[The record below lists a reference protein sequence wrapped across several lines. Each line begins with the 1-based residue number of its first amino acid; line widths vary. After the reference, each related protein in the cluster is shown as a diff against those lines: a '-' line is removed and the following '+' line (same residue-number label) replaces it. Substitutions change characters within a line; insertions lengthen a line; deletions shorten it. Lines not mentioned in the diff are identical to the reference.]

1 MNRKFLVF
9 ISALFSCCL
18 LHAEEKDTLRVV
30 DVEEVVVVSSPKNN
44 SKMREQPMGVT
55 LLSRNRMEEMGV
67 SDVKKLSAVVPNM
80 FIPDYGSRLT
90 SAIYIRGVGSRINTP
105 SVGLYVDNIPYI
117 DKSAFD
123 FNYSDV
129 DRIDVL
135 RGPQGTLYGKNAMG
149 GMINIATKSPFA
161 YQGTDVKLGVASY
174 GTYHASLTHYHR
186 TSDRFAFS
194 AGGFYDKAGGFF
206 ENVATGHEKVD
217 DGRQAGG
224 RIKAIWLPADSWK
237 VTASVNYEYLNQGG
251 YPYGV
256 YDKGTNDIAPVNYN
270 QPSGYRRDLLN
281 VGVNV
286 EHQGRNFIFTAVT
299 GYQWLKD
306 DMMLDQDFS
315 PASVYTLE
323 QKQRINTISE
333 ELMFKSNGKRRWE
346 WVSGLFAYYQQLR
359 TDAPVT
365 FMEDGMG
372 MLSSMLSSVIP
383 SRIEVAM
390 GPTMQMHILP
400 SLSLTDKEMR
410 IKGDFS
416 SPTANIAL
424 YHQSTIHR
432 FLGIKRLS
440 LVAGLRLDYE
450 RMNLDYDSGTSLRY
464 TVGINGAMK
473 ANGVT
478 IREIQM
484 MKPTA
489 MEVESQYRG
498 TLDKDFFH
506 VVPKVALQ
514 FDLDSRKSNVY
525 ATVSSGFR
533 SGGYN
538 VQMFSDLLQTSLRN
552 AMMSHT
558 KAEVLAAVPPAYKD
572 MVAGYFPDGGQ
583 DPEARDAVEYKPETT
598 LNYEIGTHLNLMDN
612 RLQLDAVGFFMNTRD
627 QQISRFAESGLGRV
641 TVNAGRSHS
650 KGVEA
655 SAAFVVS
662 KAFSLGASYGFT
674 HATFKEYETNT
685 KVNGV
690 LQSVSYTGNYVP
702 FVPRHTL
709 SVSGTY
715 TKSLRPT
722 NFIDKIVLHAD
733 FNGAGRIYWTE
744 QNDMSQPFYGTL
756 GARVGLHH
764 RRHSLECWIRNVTNA
779 KYTAFCFESIGTSF
793 AQQGR
798 PLQFGAD
805 LRLRF

>member
-1 MNRKFLVF
+1 MNRFSLVF
-9 ISALFSCCL
+9 YLSFLCCGVL
-18 LHAEEKDTLRVV
+18 LAEEKDSLRVV
-30 DVEEVVVVSSPKNN
+30 DVEEVVVVSSPKSN
-44 SKMREQPMGVT
+44 SRMREQPMGVT
-55 LLSRNRMEEMGV
+55 LLSRDRMEEMGV

-80 FIPDYGSRLT
+80 YIPDYGSRLT

-135 RGPQGTLYGKNAMG
+135 RGPQGTLYGRNAMG

-161 YQGTDVKLGVASY
+161 YQGTDVKLGIASY
-174 GTYHASLTHYHR
+174 GTYRASLTHYHR
-186 TSDRFAFS
+186 TSSRFAFS
-194 AGGFYDKAGGFF
+194 AGGFYDRSGGFF
-206 ENVATGHEKVD
+206 ENVVSGHGKVD

-224 RIKAIWLPADSWK
+224 RIKTIWLPAERWK
-237 VTASVNYEYLNQGG
+237 VTASVNYEHLNQGG

-256 YDKGTNDIAPVNYN
+256 YDKGTGEVAPVNYN
-270 QPSGYRRDLLN
+270 QASGYRRDLLN

-286 EHQGRNFIFTAVT
+286 EHQGRCFTFTAVT

-306 DMMLDQDFS
+306 DMMLDQDFT

-323 QKQRINTISE
+323 QRQRINTISE
-333 ELMFKSNGKRRWE
+333 EVMFKSNGKRRWE
-346 WVSGLFAYYQQLR
+346 WVSGLFAYHQQLR

-365 FMEDGMG
+365 FMEDGMK
-372 MLSSMLSSVIP
+372 MLSSMLSSVVP
-383 SRIEVAM
+383 SRIEVPM

-410 IKGDFS
+410 IRGDFS
-416 SPTANIAL
+416 TPTTNVAL
-424 YHQSTIHR
+424 YHQSTVHR
-432 FLGIKRLS
+432 LLGIRRLS

-450 RMNLDYDSGTSLRY
+450 RMNLDYDSGTALRY
-464 TVGINGAMK
+464 TVGIDGAMK

-478 IREIQM
+478 VREIQM

-489 MEVESQYRG
+489 MEVESGYRG
-498 TLDKDFFH
+498 ALDKDFFH

-514 FDLDSRKSNVY
+514 YDLDNRKGNVY

-538 VQMFSDLLQTSLRN
+538 VQMFSDLLQVSLRN

-558 KAEVLAAVPPAYKD
+558 KTEVLAAVPPAYKD
-572 MVAGYFPDGGQ
+572 MVAGYLPDGGQ
-583 DPEARDAVEYKPETT
+583 DPEVREAVEYKPETT

-612 RLQLDAVGFFMNTRD
+612 RLQVDAVGYFMNTRD

-655 SAAFVVS
+655 SAAFALS
-662 KAFSLGASYGFT
+662 RAFSLGASYGFT
-674 HATFKEYETNT
+674 HATFKEYETNRV
-685 KVNGV
+685 VNGV
-690 LQSVSYTGNYVP
+690 LQSVSYAGNFVP

-715 TKSLRPT
+715 TRRLRPS
-722 NFIDKIVLHAD
+722 NFIDQVVLHAD

-756 GARVGLHH
+756 GVRVGLHH
-764 RRHSLECWIRNVTNA
+764 RRHSLECWVRNATNA
-779 KYTAFCFESIGTSF
+779 KYTAFCFESMGTSF